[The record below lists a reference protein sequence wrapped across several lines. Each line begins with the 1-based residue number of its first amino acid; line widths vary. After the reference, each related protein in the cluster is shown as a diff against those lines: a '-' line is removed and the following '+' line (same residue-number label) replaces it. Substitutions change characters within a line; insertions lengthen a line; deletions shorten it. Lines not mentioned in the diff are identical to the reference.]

1 MKKNIRKATSNDIE
15 AAKRIFGEARAYM
28 RRNGNS
34 VQWVNGYPE
43 KLIESDIDKSILYI
57 CEAEDGTALA
67 VFALIVG
74 EEDPCYGYIENGAW
88 KNDLPYAVI
97 HRAAVSEAARGTG
110 AAKYIFN
117 EVYKKYGNVRVDTH
131 ESNTP
136 MRSFLTN
143 LGYDE
148 CGIVYMED
156 NTPRVAYQKT
166 ASWILASASPRRR
179 ELMLR
184 LGRPFV
190 SETSNVE
197 EIIPEGLPAEETA
210 QYLSGIKAEDIFM
223 KHKDENVTVIGSDTI
238 VIENGRI
245 YGKPHSKKEAFDMLK
260 ELSGKTH
267 EVRTGVTILSG
278 IGGKEPEKRIS
289 FTNTAEVEFYELSDD
304 EVNAY
309 IETGEPMDK
318 AGAYGI
324 QGQGALFIKGIKGD
338 YYTIMGFPISQI
350 NREVKNH
357 NL

>member
-74 EEDPCYGYIENGAW
+74 EEDPCYVYIENGAW

-143 LGYDE
+143 LGYEE

-156 NTPRVAYQKT
+156 NTPRVLPGYWHQLPLEEENLCKDSADRLYQ
-166 ASWILASASPRRR
+166 R
-179 ELMLR
+179 
-184 LGRPFV
+184 
-190 SETSNVE
+190 
-197 EIIPEGLPAEETA
+197 A
-210 QYLSGIKAEDIFM
+210 Q
-223 KHKDENVTVIGSDTI
+223 
-238 VIENGRI
+238 
-245 YGKPHSKKEAFDMLK
+245 MLK
-260 ELSGKTH
+260 K
-267 EVRTGVTILSG
+267 
-278 IGGKEPEKRIS
+278 S
-289 FTNTAEVEFYELSDD
+289 FLKDFRQKKQHS
-304 EVNAY
+304 
-309 IETGEPMDK
+309 IF
-318 AGAYGI
+318 
-324 QGQGALFIKGIKGD
+324 QALRQKIF
-338 YYTIMGFPISQI
+338 S
-350 NREVKNH
+350 
-357 NL
+357 